1 MGIWGRK
8 DQEEPKPQPQTREA
22 VTRPEPTAAP
32 TKAAPA
38 KGAVV
43 ETSKAVIGPSI
54 QVKGELIGDEDLV
67 IEGKVEGV
75 VRLKDHHLVVG
86 KTAQIDATLEAKSIR
101 IEGTV
106 RGDVLAKERVELAND
121 STLTGEI
128 LATGRLEG
136 NIKSPKIVIA
146 EGAHFKGS
154 VDMDR
159 GSSKPAGGEAVK
171 KPGTTTPGAPA
182 KPAGVS

>member
-1 MGIWGRK
+1 M
-8 DQEEPKPQPQTREA
+8 
-22 VTRPEPTAAP
+22 
-32 TKAAPA
+32 
-38 KGAVV
+38 

-86 KTAQIDATLEAKSIR
+86 KSAQIDATLEAKSIR

-106 RGDVLAKERVELAND
+106 RGDVIAKERVELAND
-121 STLTGEI
+121 SALTGD
-128 LATGRLEG
+128 
-136 NIKSPKIVIA
+136 IVAPRMMIA
-146 EGAHFKGS
+146 DGARFKGS

-159 GSSKPAGGEAVK
+159 ASSKGASPDPVK
-171 KPGTTTPGAPA
+171 KPGMNVQGTPA

>member
-22 VTRPEPTAAP
+22 VTRPEPTVAP

-86 KTAQIDATLEAKSIR
+86 KSAQIDATLEAKSIR

-121 STLTGEI
+121 STLTGD
-128 LATGRLEG
+128 
-136 NIKSPKIVIA
+136 IVAPRMMIA
-146 EGAHFKGS
+146 DGARFKGS

-159 GSSKPAGGEAVK
+159 GSSKPASDPVK
-171 KPGTTTPGAPA
+171 KPGATTPGSPP